1 MPSKY
6 LVGVLYYGNVDK
18 EHDNCMRQLEK
29 HPRIAGFAQISGCPY
44 ICIGRSTIV
53 EKMLSL
59 PPDVEGLL
67 FIDHDIIFE
76 MDAVE
81 RILDSCDETRGVVG
95 AGYSM
100 RSPGS
105 KMIGAV
111 DMAKVTDGRKLI
123 FFEGGGIYPAAYL
136 GMGFTA
142 IHRQALDT
150 IGKDLPFFEN
160 GVTDIPIRPYFAL
173 LREEG
178 KWYGEDVSFC
188 LRAERAGVR
197 VDMDTRVRVWHKGTY
212 TYGLEDC
219 GIIVPFL
226 NSLEGIEKSKPTP
239 MASPVSRNPAIT
251 AAIADRAGT
260 STEELLG
267 LPKPAKQ
274 YPGTVDIHPDVDSDK
289 IFPNVLPDD
298 YHGTE
303 AASLVNGA
311 VP

>member
-1 MPSKY
+1 MTSKY

-18 EHDNCMRQLEK
+18 EHDNCMRAIEK

-59 PPDVEGLL
+59 PPEVEGLL
-67 FIDHDIIFE
+67 FIDHDIIF
-76 MDAVE
+76 DPSAVE
-81 RILDSCDETRGVVG
+81 RILDSCDQTRGVVG

-100 RSPGS
+100 RSPGA

-111 DMAKVTDGRKLI
+111 DTAKIPEGKKLV
-123 FFEGGGIYPAAYL
+123 FFEGGGLYSALYL

-142 IHRQALDT
+142 IHRSALET
-150 IGKDLPFFEN
+150 IGKDLPYFEN

-188 LRAERAGVR
+188 LRAERAGVP
-197 VDMDTRVRVWHKGTY
+197 VDMDTSVRVWHKGTY

-219 GIIVPFL
+219 GIIVPWL
-226 NSLEGIEKSKPTP
+226 SSLEGIEKTAPSPVQ
-239 MASPVSRNPAIT
+239 SPVSRNPAIT

-267 LPKPAKQ
+267 LPKPERQ
-274 YPGTVDIHPDVDSDK
+274 YPETVDIVRDPNTINPSRVDQ
-289 IFPNVLPDD
+289 FA
-298 YHGTE
+298 HTE
-303 AASLVNGA
+303 AAGLVNGA